1 MIEQVE
7 KLEDVLEPYHGQ
19 TVWCSDEDCV
29 YRFDAIEGW
38 QKVPDDETE
47 TAINM
52 NVYEMNCQI
61 ISQLSPL
68 TDDEQHEKSKIIT
81 QLIDETRNRFYMLL
95 CRDINYYT
103 VLMRIPEAEEMME
116 EVVIDCA
123 KYVGDIKAIEMADGA
138 VEIWVSNDE
147 GTYAMYLFPYD
158 GGVEVCK

>member
-19 TVWCSDEDCV
+19 TVWCSSEDKC
-29 YRFDAIEGW
+29 YRYDVVEGW
-38 QKVPDDETE
+38 QYVPEDNTTE
-47 TAINM
+47 VAM
-52 NVYEMNCQI
+52 SVYDMNCQI

-81 QLIDETRNRFYMLL
+81 QLIDETRSRFYMLL

-103 VLMRIPEAEEMME
+103 VFMRMPEAEEMME

-123 KYVGDIKAIEMADGA
+123 KYIGDIKAIEMVDGA
-138 VEIWVSNDE
+138 VEIWVSNNE

-158 GGVEVCK
+158 EGVEICR

>member
-7 KLEDVLEPYHGQ
+7 KLEDVLAPYHGQ
-19 TVWCSDEDCV
+19 TVWRSSEDKC
-29 YRFDAIEGW
+29 YRYDAVEGW
-38 QKVPDDETE
+38 QYVPKDNTTE
-47 TAINM
+47 VAM
-52 NVYEMNCQI
+52 SVYDMNCQI

-81 QLIDETRNRFYMLL
+81 QLIDETRSRFYMLL

-103 VLMRIPEAEEMME
+103 VFMRMPEAEEMME

-138 VEIWVSNDE
+138 VEIWVSNNE